1 MFPLILLSAS
11 CFTAP
16 CDTGRLSYP
25 PVFQAASRY
34 ADSAPDSLKA
44 EVERQVRARFGQH
57 YGCSALAFCG
67 VCATLGTPFSEQ
79 QLRSM
84 SDSFAGGI
92 GHKFGD
98 GTCGALAGAV
108 QALSM
113 YASGDR
119 HKHWQL
125 AAEVYDA
132 LRQQEGG
139 IKCSDIYGH
148 HRFDHCDACVFCTVK
163 KVVEIL
169 QREGDIQPRTVQ
181 FAEAAAS
188 RTTTLTVDGTA
199 ENGK

>member
-16 CDTGRLSYP
+16 CDTGRLAYP
-25 PVFQAASRY
+25 PVFQAASRF
-34 ADSAPDSLKA
+34 ADTDSLKA

-67 VCATLGTPFSEQ
+67 VCATLGTPFSER

-119 HKHWQL
+119 HKHWKL

-132 LRQQEGG
+132 LQKQEGG
-139 IKCSDIYGH
+139 IKCGDIYGR

-169 QREGDIQPRTVQ
+169 QREGDIQTRTLR

-188 RTTTLTVDGTA
+188 QVAAGAA